1 MDEQNKSSQLLEE
14 DNSHFENLY
23 VDEMAGFLSPMESI
37 EELTEKRIKKLESM
51 IRSSFEYKNY
61 ISYIKEELDVTK
73 CALLEGLDIKDV
85 SGVSLELHH
94 TPFTLYDIVEVVT
107 KKLFDDAKVGGK
119 VSNFDI
125 AKQVMY
131 EHYMG
136 KVGLVPLS
144 KTMHEAVHNNAVVV
158 PASKIYGDYKGFID
172 KYKEF
177 IPIDKLE
184 AISNL
189 LRYSE
194 TSASKNTTRNMLE
207 IDAIRIESETDE

>member
-1 MDEQNKSSQLLEE
+1 MEENEKTTPLNE
-14 DNSHFENLY
+14 DNYHFEDLY

-37 EELTEKRIKKLESM
+37 DELTEKKIKKLESI
-51 IRSSFEYKNY
+51 IRGSFEYKNY
-61 ISYIKEELDVTK
+61 ITYIKEELDFTK

-94 TPFTLYDIVEVVT
+94 TPFTLYDIVEIVT
-107 KKLFDDAKVGGK
+107 KKLFGDARTGDKI
-119 VSNFDI
+119 SNFDI
-125 AKQVMY
+125 AKEVLY

-158 PASKIYGDYKGFID
+158 PANKIYGDYRGFIE
-172 KYKEF
+172 KYKEY

-184 AISNL
+184 GIRNL

-194 TSASKNTTRNMLE
+194 TTASKNTAKNLLE
-207 IDAIRIESETDE
+207 IDAIRIDSDTDE